1 MFHCLCTVVCLVYSI
16 REITSS
22 MQAVSFISTKLK
34 VTNNRDTDSEIKSH
48 HFIRKHTFTHIRL
61 SEPSHIMCRTSSDV
75 KLLPRVSAAFL
86 QKYEAV
92 KKKKKEKAET
102 RPRPTWFTSRC
113 TESQQLCRIIGAD
126 HEVRGPKQLFTRFI
140 CSDGIPQMTSYF

>member
-92 KKKKKEKAET
+92 KKRKKKKQKQDHAQ
-102 RPRPTWFTSRC
+102 RDLP
-113 TESQQLCRIIGAD
+113 AD
-126 HEVRGPKQLFTRFI
+126 AQNHSSSVVSLGLIMRSEAP
-140 CSDGIPQMTSYF
+140 CSFLLVSFVVMEFLR